1 MTKPTQSSS
10 RVLVIDIGGN
20 NVKMRL
26 GRREEIRKFES
37 GRKLDA
43 RRMVEKV
50 RTMTADW
57 LYDAVSIGY
66 PGLVLLGK
74 PVAEPYYLADGWVGF
89 DYSAAFERPVK
100 LINDA
105 AMQAIGSYDGGRMLF
120 LGLGT
125 GLGSTLVANHVIVPL
140 ELGSLRLRG
149 KRDLFQRLGR
159 DGLERRGRKAWA
171 AAVLDTAQHLRDA
184 FLADYVVLG
193 GGNAERIDELP
204 KHIRRGGNED
214 AFTGGFR
221 LWEED
226 VEPHDRPHSPIW
238 RVVS

>member
-1 MTKPTQSSS
+1 VTVVK
-10 RVLVIDIGGN
+10 VLVIDIGGSK
-20 NVKMRL
+20 VKL
-26 GRREEIRKFES
+26 LVS
-37 GRKLDA
+37 GMDAEQA
-43 RRMVEKV
+43 RRFDSGKELTPQELVA
-50 RTMTADW
+50 RTQSLVSDW
-57 LYDAVSIGY
+57 DYDVVSIGY
-66 PGLVLLGK
+66 PGRVG
-74 PVAEPYYLADGWVGF
+74 PDGPAAEPGNLGDGWLEF
-89 DYSAAFERPVK
+89 DYPKEFGHPVR
-100 LINDA
+100 IVNDA
-105 AMQAIGSYDGGRMLF
+105 AMQALGAYDGGRMLF

-159 DGLERRGRKAWA
+159 EGLERRGRKAWT

-193 GGNAERIDELP
+193 GGNAERIPELP

>member
-1 MTKPTQSSS
+1 VK
-10 RVLVIDIGGN
+10 VLVIDIGGSH
-20 NVKMRL
+20 VKL
-26 GRREEIRKFES
+26 LVSGVDPEE
-37 GRKLDA
+37 A
-43 RRMVEKV
+43 RSFDSSKELTPDELVA
-50 RTMTADW
+50 RTQALVSDW
-57 LYDAVSIGY
+57 DYDVVSIGY
-66 PGLVLLGK
+66 PGRVG
-74 PVAEPYYLADGWVGF
+74 PDGPIAEPGNLGDGWVGF
-89 DYSAAFERPVK
+89 DYPKAFDHPVR
-100 LINDA
+100 IVNDA
-105 AMQAIGSYDGGRMLF
+105 AMQALGAHEGGRMLF

-125 GLGSTLVANHVIVPL
+125 GVGSALVANHVILPL

-149 KRDLFQRLGR
+149 DEDLFNRIGKK
-159 DGLERRGRKAWA
+159 GLESAGEKAWA
-171 AAVLDTAQHLRDA
+171 EAVVDTAQHLRDA

-193 GGNAERIDELP
+193 GGNIERIGELP

>member
-1 MTKPTQSSS
+1 VTRVK
-10 RVLVIDIGGN
+10 VLVVDIGGSR
-20 NVKMRL
+20 VKLLVSGMAPEEA
-26 GRREEIRKFES
+26 RRFES
-37 GRKLDA
+37 GKGLAPDQLVA
-43 RRMVEKV
+43 RTLAFVS
-50 RTMTADW
+50 DW
-57 LYDAVSIGY
+57 DYDVVSIGY
-66 PGLVLLGK
+66 PGRVG
-74 PVAEPYYLADGWVGF
+74 PDGPSAEPGNLGDGWVEF
-89 DYSAAFERPVK
+89 DYPKAFGHPVR
-100 LINDA
+100 IVNDA
-105 AMQAIGSYDGGRMLF
+105 AMQALGAYDGGRMLF

-149 KRDLFQRLGR
+149 KKDLFQRLGR
-159 DGLERRGRKAWA
+159 EGLERRGKKAWV

-193 GGNAERIDELP
+193 GGNAKHIAELP

>member
-1 MTKPTQSSS
+1 VK
-10 RVLVIDIGGN
+10 VLVIDIGGSH
-20 NVKMRL
+20 VKML
-26 GRREEIRKFES
+26 MTGVEPEEARRFES
-37 GRKLDA
+37 GKHLTPDELVA
-43 RRMVEKV
+43 QTKALVS
-50 RTMTADW
+50 DW
-57 LYDAVSIGY
+57 DYDVVSIGY
-66 PGLVLLGK
+66 PGRVGSDG
-74 PVAEPYYLADGWVGF
+74 PSAEPGNLSDGWVGF
-89 DYSAAFERPVK
+89 DYPKAFEHPVR
-100 LINDA
+100 IVNDA
-105 AMQAIGSYDGGRMLF
+105 AMQALGAYDGGRMLF